1 MKSTAKP
8 DYDSR
13 FQEDLEKAQALSL
26 ETLALE
32 EFRNRRL
39 QSESLTCNKKSTATK
54 STSQTNSISLTGLYM
69 NKKIFYFR
77 NN

>member
-32 EFRNRRL
+32 EFRNRKL
-39 QSESLTCNKKSTATK
+39 QTESTTCNKKSIVSK
-54 STSQTNSISLTGLYM
+54 STSQTRSMSVIGLYI
-69 NKKIFYFR
+69 NL
-77 NN
+77 

>member
-39 QSESLTCNKKSTATK
+39 QTESSTCNEKSATTKSK
-54 STSQTNSISLTGLYM
+54 STSQSRSISFTGLYM
-69 NKKIFYFR
+69 NKNILYLK
-77 NN
+77 

>member
-39 QSESLTCNKKSTATK
+39 QTESSICNKKSVVSK
-54 STSQTNSISLTGLYM
+54 STSQTRSMSITGLYI
-69 NKKIFYFR
+69 NY
-77 NN
+77 NT